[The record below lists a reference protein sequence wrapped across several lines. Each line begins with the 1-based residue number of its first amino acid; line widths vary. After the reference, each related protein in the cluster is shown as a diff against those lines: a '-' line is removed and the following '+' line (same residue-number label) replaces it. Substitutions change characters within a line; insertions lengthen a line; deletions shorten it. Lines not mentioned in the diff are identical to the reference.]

1 MIALQIKSTKQ
12 FMSALLASE
21 AFDGFL
27 LESADLLTAYSY
39 TIDGHINKEFY
50 GDEEDIPYELA
61 QWKSLRSICYELIK
75 GKHTPL
81 GFKFVFCA
89 TPDKRAELLEGEAAK
104 AVSNLVF
111 IIRFKEGRISLTTG
125 VALSD
130 FLLDKSYEKVWDD
143 YMKAFLTKSGIEFEE
158 EK

>member
-1 MIALQIKSTKQ
+1 MIALQIKNTRH

-27 LESADLLTAYSY
+27 LEGAELITANSY

-50 GDEEDIPYELA
+50 GDEEEVPYKLSE
-61 QWKSLRSICYELIK
+61 WRSMRSVCYELIK

-81 GFKFVFCA
+81 GFKFIFCI
-89 TPDKRAELLEGEAAK
+89 TPDKKAELLSSEAQT

-111 IIRFKEGRISLTTG
+111 IVKFKDGRISLTTG
-125 VALSD
+125 VALSG
-130 FLLDKSYEKVWDD
+130 FLLDKSYEKAWDD
-143 YMKAFLTKSGIEFEE
+143 YMKKFLDQTRIEYEE
-158 EK
+158 A

>member
-1 MIALQIKSTKQ
+1 MIALQIKNTKH
-12 FMSALLASE
+12 FMSALLATE

-27 LESADLLTAYSY
+27 LESADLITANSY

-50 GDEEDIPYELA
+50 GDEEEVPYELSE
-61 QWKSLRSICYELIK
+61 WRSMRSVCYELIK

-89 TPDKRAELLEGEAAK
+89 TPDKKSELLDGEASST
-104 AVSNLVF
+104 VSNLVF
-111 IIRFKEGRISLTTG
+111 IVKFKDGRISLTTG
-125 VALSD
+125 VALSG

-143 YMKAFLTKSGIEFEE
+143 YMRKFLDQTRIEYEE
-158 EK
+158 L

>member
-1 MIALQIKSTKQ
+1 MIALQIKNTRQ

-27 LESADLLTAYSY
+27 LESADLLTANSY

-50 GDEEDIPYELA
+50 GDEEEVPYELA
-61 QWKSLRSICYELIK
+61 EWKNMRSVCYELIK

-81 GFKFVFCA
+81 GFKFVLCA
-89 TPDKRAELLEGEAAK
+89 TPDKKAELLEGEAAT

-111 IIRFKEGRISLTTG
+111 IIKFKEGRISLTTG
-125 VALSD
+125 VALSG
-130 FLLDKSYEKVWDD
+130 FLLDKSYEKTWDD
-143 YMKAFLTKSGIEFEE
+143 YMRRFLDQAHIEYEE
-158 EK
+158 L

>member
-1 MIALQIKSTKQ
+1 MIALQIKNTRQ

-27 LESADLLTAYSY
+27 LESADLVTANSY

-50 GDEEDIPYELA
+50 GDEEESPYELSE
-61 QWKSLRSICYELIK
+61 WKSMRSVCYELIK

-89 TPDKRAELLEGEAAK
+89 TPDKKSELLDGEASS

-111 IIRFKEGRISLTTG
+111 IVKFKDGHITLTTG
-125 VALSD
+125 VALSG
-130 FLLDKSYEKVWDD
+130 FLLDKSYEKVWDE
-143 YMKAFLTKSGIEFEE
+143 YMKRFLDQARIEYEE
-158 EK
+158 M